1 MPSRLSPKECPTRG
15 YPGAR
20 RMRRKTKK
28 IYINGVP
35 VGSATTWEEVAAFLT
50 KWLRRSIGP
59 REAQKMGSEGPD
71 GFYITIVR

>member
-1 MPSRLSPKECPTRG
+1 
-15 YPGAR
+15 
-20 RMRRKTKK
+20 MRRKTKT

-50 KWLRRSIGP
+50 KRLRRSISP

-71 GFYITIVR
+71 GFYLTTVQ